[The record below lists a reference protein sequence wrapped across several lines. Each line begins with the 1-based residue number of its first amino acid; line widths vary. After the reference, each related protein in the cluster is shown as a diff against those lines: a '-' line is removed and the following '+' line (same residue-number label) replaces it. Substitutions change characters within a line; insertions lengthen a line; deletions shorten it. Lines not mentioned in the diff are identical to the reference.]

1 MYESKGESEGPSKYI
16 ALTILKE
23 PFSFDQQKP
32 LLKVS
37 TNQSSTTRKLQDR
50 TFLFIILFLS
60 LFLPFLLY
68 TLFYFLFSN
77 YYENKSKASNLDLID
92 LLKLMKETFKNHQ
105 S

>member
-1 MYESKGESEGPSKYI
+1 MYESKGERGGPSKYI

-32 LLKVS
+32 SLKVS
-37 TNQSSTTRKLQDR
+37 TNQSSTTRKLQNR
-50 TFLFIILFLS
+50 KFIFYYLIPF

-77 YYENKSKASNLDLID
+77 YYENKSKASNLDFSD
-92 LLKLMKETFKNHQ
+92 LLKLTKETFKNHQ